1 MFLLE
6 EETGIIKAFEGSR
19 GERNAGHPP
28 AAPGAPRRHREV
40 YRKNS
45 LRLRSGASGANSAR
59 SRTAAPGRLSKA
71 LVTHSHVV
79 SHTWSIVS
87 HFRFSRLFFFFFFK
101 LRTLSVHAEKAVPPL
116 KSDGECE
123 TRSCGRQN
131 SGAARLPSLGVCTRH
146 RPLPLNARL

>member
-6 EETGIIKAFEGSR
+6 EETRIIKAFEGSR

-28 AAPGAPRRHREV
+28 AAPEAPRGTVRSTGKTRFGCGAEPQEPTVREAE
-40 YRKNS
+40 
-45 LRLRSGASGANSAR
+45 LLL
-59 SRTAAPGRLSKA
+59 PGGCQRRLS
-71 LVTHSHVV
+71 LTPMLSVTHGLLSPTFVFPD
-79 SHTWSIVS
+79 S
-87 HFRFSRLFFFFFFK
+87 FFFFFK

-131 SGAARLPSLGVCTRH
+131 AGAARLPSLRVRTRH

>member
-1 MFLLE
+1 MSDLPVKTAQVLTKCFYWKKKL
-6 EETGIIKAFEGSR
+6 GSSKLSKEA
-19 GERNAGHPP
+19 GESGMQGPRPLPQEHL
-28 AAPGAPRRHREV
+28 AAREV

-87 HFRFSRLFFFFFFK
+87 HFRFSRLFFFFF
-101 LRTLSVHAEKAVPPL
+101 LS
-116 KSDGECE
+116 
-123 TRSCGRQN
+123 
-131 SGAARLPSLGVCTRH
+131 
-146 RPLPLNARL
+146 